1 MNLDAPT
8 IYSMFI
14 VTALALTVALAFVA
28 KDGGIPGLWY
38 LAGYTFS
45 SALIYVLYQEEG
57 LPEAVNIAL
66 PNSMVA
72 VAGSL
77 LLLAIATVRGSRVH
91 PLLVYA
97 PPLVVFVVSLL
108 LMNYP
113 TARLTTVNMLLL
125 LQRVPTL
132 WILVRRGGI
141 GIGHGRHIVLVSVL
155 AMTLLFALRA
165 VVIGF
170 GVVPTPVL
178 AESTLLNTTTYIV
191 SYLTTVLVTLGFVLA
206 AVEMA
211 ADQNHRLAMRDE
223 LTGLP
228 NRRAALEAL
237 DREWA
242 ATGRHEQPL
251 SLLMLDLDHFK
262 QINDRYGHPA
272 GDAVIQQVADLLRT
286 RLRGQDVAGR
296 FGGEEF
302 VIILPDTAPE
312 GARAL
317 AEVLRA
323 EIAEMVIDVGGQV
336 VRITTSIGL
345 YGVWPNEAESIPE
358 LIRRA
363 DAALYRAK
371 AGGRNQVAAG

>member
-1 MNLDAPT
+1 
-8 IYSMFI
+8 
-14 VTALALTVALAFVA
+14 
-28 KDGGIPGLWY
+28 
-38 LAGYTFS
+38 
-45 SALIYVLYQEEG
+45 
-57 LPEAVNIAL
+57 
-66 PNSMVA
+66 
-72 VAGSL
+72 
-77 LLLAIATVRGSRVH
+77 
-91 PLLVYA
+91 
-97 PPLVVFVVSLL
+97 VFVVSLL